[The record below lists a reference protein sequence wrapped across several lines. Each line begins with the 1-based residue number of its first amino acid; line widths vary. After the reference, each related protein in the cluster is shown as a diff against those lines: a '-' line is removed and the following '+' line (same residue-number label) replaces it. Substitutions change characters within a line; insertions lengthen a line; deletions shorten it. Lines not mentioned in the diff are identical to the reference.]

1 MKLFIVFFLIM
12 FFFGCVSAPDRKDF
26 SNEASYFAAYCFY
39 ITKDDAKCLDSE
51 MEARAFNK
59 YLFCL
64 DPKNRPGKK
73 DFEYCWKTLNQK

>member
-1 MKLFIVFFLIM
+1 MKLFIVFFFIT
-12 FFFGCVSAPDRKDF
+12 FFLGCVSAPDRKNF

-39 ITKDDAKCLDSE
+39 ITKDNAKCQNSE

-64 DPKNRPGKK
+64 DSKNWPEKTNF
-73 DFEYCWKTLNQK
+73 DNCWKTLNQK